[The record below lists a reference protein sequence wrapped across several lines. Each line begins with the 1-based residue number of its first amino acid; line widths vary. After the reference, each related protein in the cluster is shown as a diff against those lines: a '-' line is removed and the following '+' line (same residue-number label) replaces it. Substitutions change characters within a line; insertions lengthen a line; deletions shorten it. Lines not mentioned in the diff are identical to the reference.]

1 MFVAERMMSKG
12 HYRYVHVWN
21 EESSELQVNLRWFWK
36 GKYLTMESW
45 ILIIEYWLSGSLVPR
60 RLIRMNVSGETFDRV
75 FARGFTDGR
84 MESVYYGKSN
94 EMKIIMGMFVSEMK
108 WCLNCT

>member
-1 MFVAERMMSKG
+1 
-12 HYRYVHVWN
+12 
-21 EESSELQVNLRWFWK
+21 
-36 GKYLTMESW
+36 
-45 ILIIEYWLSGSLVPR
+45 
-60 RLIRMNVSGETFDRV
+60 MNVSRETFDRV